1 MMVIPNKEQPK
12 WEKYEELVASI
23 QKTLT
28 PKAIVTRSDTIT
40 GKSGVIRKIDVS
52 IRYNLGQFKLLFV
65 IDCKDW
71 SKPVDIGEVGT
82 FADLLED
89 VSANKGAIVCNA
101 GFTEGAKKRATE
113 KGIDLLMAVDAES
126 MEWPVYISM
135 PTLCDFR
142 YMKNYNLCFSYSGP
156 GPFEIPAIDPR
167 YIPLYSKDGKLIDIV
182 INLLIKAWNA
192 GRLNSEPG
200 DYEGVKFIEEAVYT
214 KVDDHIYGPVDITAN
229 ISVGQNLFFGQTPI
243 KKAQGFKKEL
253 TGAFVTKSMESDKII
268 AAEVEKNWTKIEN
281 KDELAVEPVM
291 TIVALD
297 AYPVINYKEN

>member
-1 MMVIPNKEQPK
+1 MMIIENKEQPK
-12 WEKYEELVASI
+12 WEKFQELVASI
-23 QKTLT
+23 QKVLT
-28 PKAIVTRSDTIT
+28 PKATVTPNDIIT
-40 GKSGVIRKIDVS
+40 GKSGVTRKIDIS
-52 IRYNLGQFKLLFV
+52 IRSNLGQFKILAI

-71 SKPVDIGEVGT
+71 SKPIDIGVVGA

-101 GFTEGAKKRATE
+101 GFTKGAKERAKE
-113 KGIDLLMAVDAES
+113 KGIDLLMAVDAEN
-126 MEWPVYISM
+126 MDWPVYISM

-156 GPFEIPAIDPR
+156 GPFEIPGIDPR
-167 YIPLYSKDGKLIDIV
+167 YIPLYAKDGKLIDIA

-214 KVDDHIYGPVDITAN
+214 KVDDNIYGPVDITAN
-229 ISVGQNLFFGQTPI
+229 ISIGQNLFFGQVPI
-243 KKAQGFKKEL
+243 KKAQGFKDEL
-253 TGAFVTKSMESDKII
+253 TGAFITRSLESDRIS
-268 AAEVEKNWTKIEN
+268 AAEVEKNWRKIEN
-281 KDELAVEPVM
+281 KDELAVEPGM